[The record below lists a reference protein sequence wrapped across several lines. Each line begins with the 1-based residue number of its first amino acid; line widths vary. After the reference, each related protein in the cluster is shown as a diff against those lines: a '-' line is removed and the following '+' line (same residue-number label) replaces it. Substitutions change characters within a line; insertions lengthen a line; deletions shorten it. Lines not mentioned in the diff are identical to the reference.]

1 MALKRLFN
9 KIQFFHQNQQLG
21 TYIYSFYGQFCFD
34 IFFSSCEQAVYCTIF
49 NCLQPLCHIVRE
61 LNKNT
66 KCRLHLWGKTSA
78 ERKNLYLLVGQGIA
92 RSVQLVVTLRP
103 FTAHLQRSIWQ
114 NCFDLQRLLLLN
126 SIGCKILR
134 PLFFFLEKLNGKI
147 FSHTHTPKKVVLF
160 KSLVQ
165 KEC

>member
-1 MALKRLFN
+1 M
-9 KIQFFHQNQQLG
+9 
-21 TYIYSFYGQFCFD
+21 
-34 IFFSSCEQAVYCTIF
+34 YCTIF

-147 FSHTHTPKKVVLF
+147 FSHTHIHQKKLF
-160 KSLVQ
+160 CSKAWFKRSAKLGLSSFFWIALALPR
-165 KEC
+165 CFYLYFSYINT